1 MKHTSAII
9 AAGLN
14 LLLITTVLNGCVAPE
29 ERALPSA
36 QSRQNVPVLAQSKT
50 DTVKIVAMKFVPAE
64 LTVTSGTTIVFINND
79 MVTHD
84 ITEEATKAWS
94 SGLLAPS
101 KLWGMTADKTANY
114 YCSIHAVMKGKITVR
129 Q

>member
-14 LLLITTVLNGCVAPE
+14 LLLITRVLSGCVAPE
-29 ERALPSA
+29 ERALPSV
-36 QSRQNVPVLAQSKT
+36 QSRQSALVLPQSKT

-94 SGLLAPS
+94 SGLIVPS
-101 KLWGMTADKTANY
+101 KQWSMTADKSANY
-114 YCSIHAVMKGKITVR
+114 YCSIHAVMKGKIIVR